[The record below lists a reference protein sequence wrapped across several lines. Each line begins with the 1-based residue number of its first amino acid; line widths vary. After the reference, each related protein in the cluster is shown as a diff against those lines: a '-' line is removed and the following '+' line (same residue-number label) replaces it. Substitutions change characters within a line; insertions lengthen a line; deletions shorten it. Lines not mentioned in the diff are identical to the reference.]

1 MHIILAACCFTA
13 AAAAWE
19 RRRIVNL
26 FDWQLYLDML
36 VLANGM
42 TAVGVAQQGLGL
54 TDCLFAF
61 VFVNLLCILTYSDM
75 RTQYVE
81 TLHLHIL
88 LVCGVL
94 CTVLSG
100 PGAWISRLPLFLLIY
115 LVLSLMARKEQSGI
129 GSADAKVIAILALYM
144 DFSSLFTVL
153 FFALGAGLAYGIIL
167 MLLKKITMKTALPF
181 MPFIWIGTLA
191 GFIF

>member
-26 FDWQLYLDML
+26 FDWQLYLAML

-42 TAVGVAQQGLGL
+42 TTVGVAQQGLG
-54 TDCLFAF
+54 LFAF

-88 LVCGVL
+88 FVCGVL

-115 LVLSLMARKEQSGI
+115 LVLSLMARKEQNGI

-144 DFSSLFTVL
+144 GFSSLFTVL